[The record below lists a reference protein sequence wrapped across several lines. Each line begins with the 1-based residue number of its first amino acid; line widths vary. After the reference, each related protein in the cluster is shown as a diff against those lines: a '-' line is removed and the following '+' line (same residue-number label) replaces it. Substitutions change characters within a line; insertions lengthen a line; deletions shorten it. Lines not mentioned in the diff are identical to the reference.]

1 MSFFRH
7 SWYSVISFRGCN
19 NVSLFSAFIL
29 MRKSWWKIYNVKKY
43 LLCGEEFKIHPCSIQ
58 NSNRRSILQMLCFDL
73 LTRPKMPFKV
83 VHRKEVTYPGR
94 WKSEEV
100 AQALRH
106 VYITAWEFE
115 GNIRPTN
122 WGQLE
127 IGEKE
132 GKQYSGRRR

>member
-1 MSFFRH
+1 
-7 SWYSVISFRGCN
+7 
-19 NVSLFSAFIL
+19 
-29 MRKSWWKIYNVKKY
+29 
-43 LLCGEEFKIHPCSIQ
+43 
-58 NSNRRSILQMLCFDL
+58 
-73 LTRPKMPFKV
+73 MPFKV
-83 VHRKEVTYPGR
+83 VHRKEVTHPGR

-100 AQALRH
+100 AQVLRR

-132 GKQYSGRRR
+132 GKQYSGRRK

>member
-1 MSFFRH
+1 MF
-7 SWYSVISFRGCN
+7 W
-19 NVSLFSAFIL
+19 
-29 MRKSWWKIYNVKKY
+29 
-43 LLCGEEFKIHPCSIQ
+43 P
-58 NSNRRSILQMLCFDL
+58 FD
-73 LTRPKMPFKV
+73 PAKNAIKGGAP
-83 VHRKEVTYPGR
+83 EVTHPGR

-100 AQALRH
+100 AQALRR
-106 VYITAWEFE
+106 VYITTWEFE